1 MQVENKFDKFDYAEN
16 IDSPKII
23 KKKPIEDLWDAKP
36 SSHTYRDSSPA
47 RTEVDKETKQNK

>member
-23 KKKPIEDLWDAKP
+23 KKKPVEDLWDAKP
-36 SSHTYRDSSPA
+36 SSNTYKDSSPA
-47 RTEVDKETKQNK
+47 RTEVDKETK